1 MSADVSA
8 SRVSYEEQK
17 ALARSDDPAVRIA
30 LAQRADVR
38 PEILYFLAEDT
49 DPTVRRSVAE
59 NRKAP
64 RQTFEILARDDDEKV
79 RGGLAQKIADLAP
92 GLTSEEQDKLRRMTY
107 DAMETLARDQLT
119 RVRAILSQA
128 LHHVVDA
135 PREVIRILAEDTEI
149 EVSGP
154 VLENS
159 PVLTDADLLE
169 IIEAGPAKGG
179 LNAISRRHNVSEQ
192 VADAIV
198 GTDDVDAIADL
209 LGNDSA
215 QIREETLDDL
225 IERADSIEL
234 WQAPLVGRP
243 TLPQGAAERLARF
256 VADNLLEVLQARADL
271 DPKQLDAVKR
281 EVANRLAGGNGDDD
295 VKARPAG
302 GDFLRIEP
310 PLEQVRQQHE
320 AGMLTDQVIGR
331 ALQAGDQSFVFGSL
345 IVLGDVETDVARRI
359 FMEKSAKGIL
369 ALCWRAG
376 LPVKTAV
383 QIEQRMGRLAPSDMI
398 RVEGDDYPLSGDQLA
413 WQIEFFRN
421 LTRKGGGLDG

>member
-8 SRVSYEEQK
+8 NRVSYEEQK

-79 RGGLAQKIADLAP
+79 RGGLAQKIAALAP
-92 GLTSEEQDKLRRMTY
+92 GLTSEEQDKLRQTTY
-107 DAMETLARDQLT
+107 EAMETLARDQLT

-169 IIEAGPAKGG
+169 IIEAGPATGG

-198 GTDDVDAIADL
+198 GTDDIDAIADL

-243 TLPQGAAERLARF
+243 TLPKGAAERLARF

-271 DPKQLDAVKR
+271 DPRQLDAVKR
-281 EVANRLAGGNGDDD
+281 EVANRLAGGDHVDDA
-295 VKARPAG
+295 KTRAAG

-310 PLEQVRQQHE
+310 PLEQVRRQHE
-320 AGMLTDQVIGR
+320 AGTLTDQVVGR
-331 ALQAGDQSFVFGSL
+331 ALQAGDQSFVFGAL

-383 QIEQRMGRLAPSDMI
+383 QIEQRMGRLAPSDII